1 MDRRNI
7 THVSDFILMGL
18 TDSEEIQLAFFT
30 LFLLMYLIT
39 VLGNAGMMLII
50 CLDLQL
56 HTPMYFFLT
65 HLSFLDLSFS
75 TAVTPKALDNLLT
88 SNRYISYL
96 NCFIQMNCFVFVGVT
111 ECVLLSSM
119 AYDRYVAICKP
130 LHYPAIM
137 STRRCCSLVFGS
149 FLIGFMDTFVN
160 VLCLSKLHFCDSNV
174 IYHFFCDAPP
184 VLALSCT
191 DTHDIEIII
200 SIFAGST
207 LVVSLITISV
217 SYVSILSTILKITST
232 AGKQKAFSTCASH
245 LLSVTIFYGTAIFT
259 YVKPNKSYSL
269 GKDQVVSVFYSIV
282 IPMLNPLIYSLRNKE
297 VKNALSRVLQK
308 RKCSKQLK

>member
-1 MDRRNI
+1 MGRRNI

-39 VLGNAGMMLII
+39 VLGSAGMMLII

-111 ECVLLSSM
+111 ECLLLSSM
-119 AYDRYVAICKP
+119 ACDLYVAICKP

-191 DTHDIEIII
+191 DTHDIEITI
-200 SIFAGST
+200 SIFSGFT
-207 LVVSLITISV
+207 LLASLITISM
-217 SYVSILSTILKITST
+217 SYASIMSTILKITST

-308 RKCSKQLK
+308 RKSSKQLK

>member
-1 MDRRNI
+1 MGRRNI

-18 TDSEEIQLAFFT
+18 TDSEEIRLALFT

-50 CLDLQL
+50 CLNLHP
-56 HTPMYFFLT
+56 HTPMYFFLS

-75 TAVTPKALDNLLT
+75 TAITPKALNNLLT

-96 NCFIQMNCFVFVGVT
+96 NCFIQMNCFVFVGAT

-119 AYDRYVAICKP
+119 AYGPYVAICKP
-130 LHYPAIM
+130 LHHPALM
-137 STRRCCSLVFGS
+137 PTRCCCSLVFRS

-160 VLCLSKLHFCDSNV
+160 VLCLCKLHFCDSNV

-191 DTHDIEIII
+191 DTHDIEITI

-207 LVVSLITISV
+207 LVASLITISV

-232 AGKQKAFSTCASH
+232 SGKWKAFSTCAPISCQSPSSMALRF
-245 LLSVTIFYGTAIFT
+245 LLT
-259 YVKPNKSYSL
+259 
-269 GKDQVVSVFYSIV
+269 
-282 IPMLNPLIYSLRNKE
+282 
-297 VKNALSRVLQK
+297 
-308 RKCSKQLK
+308 

>member
-18 TDSEEIQLAFFT
+18 TDSEEIRLAFFT

-39 VLGNAGMMLII
+39 VLGNAGMMLIL

-174 IYHFFCDAPP
+174 I
-184 VLALSCT
+184 
-191 DTHDIEIII
+191 
-200 SIFAGST
+200 
-207 LVVSLITISV
+207 
-217 SYVSILSTILKITST
+217 
-232 AGKQKAFSTCASH
+232 
-245 LLSVTIFYGTAIFT
+245 
-259 YVKPNKSYSL
+259 
-269 GKDQVVSVFYSIV
+269 
-282 IPMLNPLIYSLRNKE
+282 
-297 VKNALSRVLQK
+297 
-308 RKCSKQLK
+308 